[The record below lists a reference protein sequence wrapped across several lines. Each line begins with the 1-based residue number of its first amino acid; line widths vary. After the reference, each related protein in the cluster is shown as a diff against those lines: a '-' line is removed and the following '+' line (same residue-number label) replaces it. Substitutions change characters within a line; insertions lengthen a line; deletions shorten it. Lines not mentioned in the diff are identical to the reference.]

1 MKFTNKPNDFRE
13 KNVLR
18 KRIIPDI
25 VGFKDMENILE
36 NNEELKN
43 TINDIDDDNDSRL
56 K

>member
-1 MKFTNKPNDFRE
+1 MKFVNKPNDFRE

-36 NNEELKN
+36 NNAELKN
-43 TINDIDDDNDSRL
+43 TINDMDDDNNSRF

>member
-1 MKFTNKPNDFRE
+1 MKYVNRPNGFRE

-36 NNEELKN
+36 NNGELKN
-43 TINDIDDDNDSRL
+43 TVNNVDNNDPRL